1 MVVSQSGLSHSGP
14 SQYGLKKCDRK
25 GCQPVIP
32 AYNIET
38 RVGPSARTLTMIF
51 FNASE
56 EFIPTKKIFCVAL
69 FFLTYYNILI
79 YSSICHIYVKKSI
92 LGNK

>member
-1 MVVSQSGLSHSGP
+1 MVISQFGLSHSGP
-14 SQYGLKKCDRK
+14 SQYGLKNCDRK

-51 FNASE
+51 FFNASE
-56 EFIPTKKIFCVAL
+56 ECILTKKIFV
-69 FFLTYYNILI
+69 
-79 YSSICHIYVKKSI
+79 
-92 LGNK
+92 